1 MRPMRARR
9 SSAASNPGSR
19 CPQPRRS
26 GGCARYCGHCARG
39 PSRARWNRPRCACY
53 SLRMAIDA
61 RVPPPSTALVRRE
74 DRPRGI
80 LGRIRGAFEQW
91 TSSRGGPEIEARLT
105 RLVAPQNEYGVDP
118 FGLDLS
124 FVKASMAPALWL
136 YKHYFRVETHGIDRV
151 PPARVLLIANHSGQL
166 PLDAAMLG
174 LAMIVEAEPP
184 RIARAMVEKWAPTLP
199 FVAPFFARIG
209 QVVGTPENCRR
220 LLAAGETIMVFPEGT
235 RGLNKTY
242 DKRYRLQEFG
252 SGFMRIAVETQ
263 TPVLPVA
270 VIGAEEQ
277 APALFD
283 FKQVA
288 KIFGFPALPITP
300 TLVPF
305 PLPVKYHLWF
315 GEPMRLSGH
324 AHDDG
329 AELERKVGE
338 VKRAIETL
346 LKRGLKS
353 PGSIFR

>member
-1 MRPMRARR
+1 M
-9 SSAASNPGSR
+9 
-19 CPQPRRS
+19 
-26 GGCARYCGHCARG
+26 
-39 PSRARWNRPRCACY
+39 
-53 SLRMAIDA
+53 
-61 RVPPPSTALVRRE
+61 STALVRYDE
-74 DRPRGI
+74 DKPRG
-80 LGRIRGAFEQW
+80 LFGRLRGAMQKW
-91 TSSRGGPEIEARLT
+91 ALSQGGPELEARLA

-118 FGLDLS
+118 FGLELD
-124 FVKASMAPALWL
+124 FAKAAIAPVLWL
-136 YKHYFRVETHGIDRV
+136 YRNYFRVETHGIEQVPQGRV
-151 PPARVLLIANHSGQL
+151 
-166 PLDAAMLG
+166 
-174 LAMIVEAEPP
+174 
-184 RIARAMVEKWAPTLP
+184 
-199 FVAPFFARIG
+199 
-209 QVVGTPENCRR
+209 
-220 LLAAGETIMVFPEGT
+220 AAGETIMVFPEGT

-315 GEPMRLSGH
+315 GEPMRFSGT
-324 AHDDG
+324 AHDDD
-329 AELERKVGE
+329 AELERKVSE

-353 PGSIFR
+353 RGSIFR

>member
-1 MRPMRARR
+1 M
-9 SSAASNPGSR
+9 
-19 CPQPRRS
+19 
-26 GGCARYCGHCARG
+26 
-39 PSRARWNRPRCACY
+39 
-53 SLRMAIDA
+53 
-61 RVPPPSTALVRRE
+61 STALVRY
-74 DRPRGI
+74 DGDKPRG
-80 LGRIRGAFEQW
+80 LFGRLRGAMQKW
-91 TSSRGGPEIEARLT
+91 TLSQGGPELEARLA

-118 FGLDLS
+118 FGLELD
-124 FVKASMAPALWL
+124 FTKAAIAPVLWL
-136 YKHYFRVETHGIDRV
+136 YRNYFRVETHGIEQVPQGRV
-151 PPARVLLIANHSGQL
+151 MLISNHSGQL
-166 PLDAAMLG
+166 PLDG
-174 LAMIVEAEPP
+174 AMIAMSLLLEAEPP
-184 RIARAMVEKWAPTLP
+184 RVVRAMVEKWAPTLP

-300 TLVPF
+300 TLVPL
-305 PLPVKYHLWF
+305 PLPVKYRLWF
-315 GEPMRLSGH
+315 GEPMRFSGT
-324 AHDDG
+324 AHDDD
-329 AELERKVGE
+329 AELERKVSE
-338 VKRAIETL
+338 VKRAIEIL

-353 PGSIFR
+353 RGSIFR

>member
-1 MRPMRARR
+1 MAETT
-9 SSAASNPGSR
+9 AL
-19 CPQPRRS
+19 
-26 GGCARYCGHCARG
+26 ARY
-39 PSRARWNRPRCACY
+39 
-53 SLRMAIDA
+53 
-61 RVPPPSTALVRRE
+61 
-74 DRPRGI
+74 DRDKPRG
-80 LGRIRGAFEQW
+80 LFGRLRGAMEKW
-91 TSSRGGPEIEARLT
+91 TLQQGGSDLEARLA

-118 FGLDLS
+118 FGMELE
-124 FVKASMAPALWL
+124 FAKAAIAPVLWL
-136 YKHYFRVETHGIDRV
+136 YKNWFRVQTHGIEQVPAGRV
-151 PPARVLLIANHSGQL
+151 MLIANHSGQL
-166 PLDAAMLG
+166 PFDAAMLG
-174 LAMIVEAEPP
+174 LAMVAEAETP
-184 RIARAMVEKWAPTLP
+184 RVARAMVEKWAPTLP

-220 LLAAGETIMVFPEGT
+220 LLAAGETIMVFPEGV

-300 TLVPF
+300 TLVPL
-305 PLPVKYHLWF
+305 PLPVKYRLWF
-315 GEPMRLSGH
+315 GEPMRFSGT
-324 AHDDG
+324 AHDDD
-329 AELERKVGE
+329 AELERKVAE

-346 LKRGLKS
+346 LRRGLKS
-353 PGSIFR
+353 RGSIFR

>member
-1 MRPMRARR
+1 M
-9 SSAASNPGSR
+9 
-19 CPQPRRS
+19 
-26 GGCARYCGHCARG
+26 
-39 PSRARWNRPRCACY
+39 
-53 SLRMAIDA
+53 
-61 RVPPPSTALVRRE
+61 STALVRY
-74 DRPRGI
+74 DGDKPRGVF
-80 LGRIRGAFEQW
+80 GRLRGAMQKW
-91 TSSRGGPEIEARLT
+91 ALSQGGPELEARLA

-118 FGLDLS
+118 FGLELD
-124 FVKASMAPALWL
+124 FTKAAIAPVLWL
-136 YKHYFRVETHGIDRV
+136 YRNYFRVETHGIEQV
-151 PPARVLLIANHSGQL
+151 PPGRVMLISNHSGQL
-166 PLDAAMLG
+166 PLDG
-174 LAMIVEAEPP
+174 AMIAMSLLLEAEPP
-184 RIARAMVEKWAPTLP
+184 RVVRAMVEKWAPTLP
-199 FVAPFFARIG
+199 FIAPFFARIG

-300 TLVPF
+300 TLVPL
-305 PLPVKYHLWF
+305 PLPVKYRLWF
-315 GEPMRLSGH
+315 GEPMRFSGT
-324 AHDDG
+324 AHDDD
-329 AELERKVGE
+329 AELERKVAE

-346 LKRGLKS
+346 LRRGLKS
-353 PGSIFR
+353 RGSIVR

>member
-1 MRPMRARR
+1 M
-9 SSAASNPGSR
+9 
-19 CPQPRRS
+19 
-26 GGCARYCGHCARG
+26 
-39 PSRARWNRPRCACY
+39 
-53 SLRMAIDA
+53 
-61 RVPPPSTALVRRE
+61 STALVRY
-74 DRPRGI
+74 DGDKPRGVF
-80 LGRIRGAFEQW
+80 GRLRGAMQKW
-91 TSSRGGPEIEARLT
+91 ALSQGGPELEARLA

-118 FGLDLS
+118 FGLELD
-124 FVKASMAPALWL
+124 FAKAAIAPVLWL
-136 YKHYFRVETHGIDRV
+136 YRNYFRVETHGIDQVPQGRV
-151 PPARVLLIANHSGQL
+151 MLISNHSGQL
-166 PLDAAMLG
+166 PLDG
-174 LAMIVEAEPP
+174 AMIAMSLLLEAEPP
-184 RIARAMVEKWAPTLP
+184 RVVRAMVEKWAPTLP

-300 TLVPF
+300 TLVPL
-305 PLPVKYHLWF
+305 PLPVKYRLWF
-315 GEPMRLSGH
+315 GEPMRFSGT
-324 AHDDG
+324 AHDDD
-329 AELERKVGE
+329 AELERKVSE
-338 VKRAIETL
+338 VKRAIEIL

-353 PGSIFR
+353 RGSIFR

>member
-1 MRPMRARR
+1 M
-9 SSAASNPGSR
+9 
-19 CPQPRRS
+19 
-26 GGCARYCGHCARG
+26 
-39 PSRARWNRPRCACY
+39 
-53 SLRMAIDA
+53 
-61 RVPPPSTALVRRE
+61 STALVRY
-74 DRPRGI
+74 DGDKPRGVF
-80 LGRIRGAFEQW
+80 GRLRGAMQKW
-91 TSSRGGPEIEARLT
+91 ALSQGGPELEARLA

-118 FGLDLS
+118 FGLELD
-124 FVKASMAPALWL
+124 FAKAAIAPVLWL
-136 YKHYFRVETHGIDRV
+136 YRNYFRVETHGIEQVPQGRV
-151 PPARVLLIANHSGQL
+151 MLISNHSGQL
-166 PLDAAMLG
+166 PLDG
-174 LAMIVEAEPP
+174 AMIAMSLLLEAEPP
-184 RIARAMVEKWAPTLP
+184 RVVRAMVEKWAPTLP

-300 TLVPF
+300 TLVPL
-305 PLPVKYHLWF
+305 PLPVKYRLWF
-315 GEPMRLSGH
+315 GEPMRFSGT
-324 AHDDG
+324 AHDDD
-329 AELERKVGE
+329 AELERKVSE

-353 PGSIFR
+353 RGSIFR

>member
-1 MRPMRARR
+1 M
-9 SSAASNPGSR
+9 
-19 CPQPRRS
+19 
-26 GGCARYCGHCARG
+26 
-39 PSRARWNRPRCACY
+39 
-53 SLRMAIDA
+53 
-61 RVPPPSTALVRRE
+61 STALVRY
-74 DRPRGI
+74 DGDKPRGVF
-80 LGRIRGAFEQW
+80 GRLRGAMQKW
-91 TSSRGGPEIEARLT
+91 ALSQGGPELEARLA

-118 FGLDLS
+118 FGLELD
-124 FVKASMAPALWL
+124 FAKAAIAPVLWL
-136 YKHYFRVETHGIDRV
+136 YRNYFRVETHGIEQV
-151 PPARVLLIANHSGQL
+151 PPGRVMLISNHSGQL
-166 PLDAAMLG
+166 PLDG
-174 LAMIVEAEPP
+174 AMIAMSLLLEAEPP
-184 RIARAMVEKWAPTLP
+184 RVVRAMVEKWAPTLP

-300 TLVPF
+300 TLVPL
-305 PLPVKYHLWF
+305 PLPVKYRLWF
-315 GEPMRLSGH
+315 GEPMRFSGT
-324 AHDDG
+324 AHDDD
-329 AELERKVGE
+329 AELERKVSE
-338 VKRAIETL
+338 VKRAIEIL

-353 PGSIFR
+353 RGSIFR